1 MVRRVVIFERKILVI
16 TREKKSENAHFHR
29 RTEPD
34 APTEKKMVFQLR
46 IAKKTIYAHADD
58 WRKAWKADG
67 DELFLKRCAEY
78 RKQVAAEAEKK
89 RQLQVQQSQVKKQKS
104 GVRTRAK
111 SRAVEDA
118 EKFEYRR
125 RTRSSGGGREADV
138 VLK

>member
-1 MVRRVVIFERKILVI
+1 
-16 TREKKSENAHFHR
+16 
-29 RTEPD
+29 
-34 APTEKKMVFQLR
+34 MVFQLR

-67 DELFLKRCAEY
+67 DELFLKRCADY